1 MRGEYNDW
9 NTDKATEQG
18 SPPLARGIPLYLSDE
33 DKEMGITPACAGNT
47 TMEATLQLGIRD
59 HPRLR
64 GEYQAQ
70 FFPLVAESGSP
81 PLARGIPDVILSI
94 VFLNGITP
102 ACAGN
107 TVGAVLEQR
116 YLWDHPRLRGEYT
129 EYNNRKKQQSG
140 SPPLAR
146 GILIQRRKD
155 SFVKRITPAC
165 AGNTLEL
172 FGGIGSPRDH
182 PRLRGEYTKKIP
194 YLQPFPDLHL

>member
-1 MRGEYNDW
+1 MTQIVLRDHPRLRGEYNDW

-64 GEYQAQ
+64 GEY
-70 FFPLVAESGSP
+70 LVSHGFSGS
-81 PLARGIPDVILSI
+81 G
-94 VFLNGITP
+94 
-102 ACAGN
+102 
-107 TVGAVLEQR
+107 
-116 YLWDHPRLRGEYT
+116 
-129 EYNNRKKQQSG
+129 KG

-146 GILIQRRKD
+146 GILAVINTDK
-155 SFVKRITPAC
+155 FGVRITPAC
-165 AGNTLEL
+165 AGNTWCRK
-172 FGGIGSPRDH
+172 GKRRSIRDH